1 MRVSYVLND
10 GDYNSTG
17 LLVNFF
23 VTPKWIE
30 TIQLICDNI
39 VEPQKNILKKSYS

>member
-1 MRVSYVLND
+1 MRVSNVLDD
-10 GDYNSTG
+10 GDYDSTG

-30 TIQLICDNI
+30 TIQLICDNV
-39 VEPQKNILKKSYS
+39 VEPQKNVLKKSYS